1 VGVGIFRQPANLLS
15 SRLCIRRVSTVTD
28 SVPIAS
34 ELLRG
39 RKLALASYL
48 ALSLFICTW
57 AQTQNNQV
65 SLPQHLESLV
75 NDRLEATRC
84 PGLSVAVASH
94 NQIVFSKALGKS
106 DIEQGVP
113 LTTAS
118 VQRLASLS
126 KPITGTIIMDLV
138 EQGKLALDVSVRQ
151 YLPELP
157 AFYQSVTLREL
168 LSHQS
173 GVRGYADE
181 ESVLFST
188 IHYLTSRDALKVM
201 MTYLLAF
208 RPGTKVEYSSLAFT
222 VLGAAAEAVTG
233 RSFQQLSMDFFSNHG
248 IRGFALDDLYAIVPR
263 RVHGYLVD
271 RNPNL
276 QFNDGRVVERDYL
289 KGTNGEITNA
299 HYYDISNRYPAGG
312 FDASAEDL
320 LRFVIAV
327 GSGKVLKP
335 DTVNQMWSAQLTS
348 DGANTVFGLGWGVSK
363 WKEKTKM
370 VGMNG
375 LELSTAAFLRY
386 LPDSGV
392 GVVLLCN
399 AEGAKELP
407 ELLNDVLSAT
417 AAP

>member
-1 VGVGIFRQPANLLS
+1 MRRWLL
-15 SRLCIRRVSTVTD
+15 
-28 SVPIAS
+28 P
-34 ELLRG
+34 
-39 RKLALASYL
+39 
-48 ALSLFICTW
+48 SLFLLPLCTW
-57 AQTQNNQV
+57 AQTQGKEV
-65 SLPQHLESLV
+65 SLPERLESLV

-94 NQIVFSKALGKS
+94 NQIVFSAALGKA
-106 DIEQGVP
+106 DIEQDVP

-118 VQRLASLS
+118 VQRLASVS

-138 EQGKLALDVSVRQ
+138 EQGKLSLDASVRQ

-181 ESVLFST
+181 ENVLFST
-188 IHYLTSRDALKVM
+188 VRYATSRDALKVM
-201 MTYLLAF
+201 MTYPLAF
-208 RPGTKVEYSSLAFT
+208 TPGTKVEYSSLAFT
-222 VLGAAAEAVTG
+222 VLGAAAESVTG
-233 RSFQQLSMDFFSNHG
+233 RSFQQLSMDFFSKHG
-248 IRGFALDDLYAIVPR
+248 IRGFALDDPYAIVPR

-271 RNPNL
+271 RTLNL
-276 QFNDGRVVERDYL
+276 QFNDGRVAGRDYL
-289 KGTNGEITNA
+289 KGTTGEITNA

-320 LRFVIAV
+320 LRFMIAV
-327 GSGKVLKP
+327 DSGKILKP
-335 DTVNQMWSAQLTS
+335 DTVDAMWTAQRTS
-348 DGANTVFGLGWGVSK
+348 DGTSTVFGLGWGVSK

-375 LELSTAAFLRY
+375 LELSTASFLRY

-392 GVVLLCN
+392 GVAVLCN
-399 AEGAKELP
+399 AEGAKGLSELVDDI
-407 ELLNDVLSAT
+407 LDDTLQ
-417 AAP
+417 

>member
-1 VGVGIFRQPANLLS
+1 MRRWLLLS
-15 SRLCIRRVSTVTD
+15 
-28 SVPIAS
+28 
-34 ELLRG
+34 LLLLTLR
-39 RKLALASYL
+39 
-48 ALSLFICTW
+48 TW
-57 AQTQNNQV
+57 AQTQSKEV
-65 SLPQHLESLV
+65 ALPQRLESLV
-75 NDRLEATRC
+75 DARFDATRC
-84 PGLSVAVASH
+84 PGLSVAVAS
-94 NQIVFSKALGKS
+94 NDRIVFSKALGKG
-106 DIEQGVP
+106 DIEQDVP

-126 KPITGTIIMDLV
+126 KPITGTIIMDWV

-181 ESVLFST
+181 ESVLFNT
-188 IHYLTSRDALKVM
+188 IHYPKSRDALKVM
-201 MTYLLAF
+201 MTYPLAF
-208 RPGTKVEYSSLAFT
+208 SPGTKVEYSSLAFT

-233 RSFQQLSMDFFSNHG
+233 RSFQQLSMDFLSNHG
-248 IRGFALDDLYAIVPR
+248 IRGFALDDPYGLVPR

-271 RNPNL
+271 RKLNL
-276 QFNDGRVVERDYL
+276 QFNDGRVAGRDYL

-327 GSGKVLKP
+327 GSGKVLNP
-335 DTVNQMWSAQLTS
+335 DTVNGMWTAQRTS

-392 GVVLLCN
+392 GVALLCN
-399 AEGAKELP
+399 AEGAKALP
-407 ELLNDVLSAT
+407 DLLDDILEQ
-417 AAP
+417 AAK

>member
-1 VGVGIFRQPANLLS
+1 MRRWLL
-15 SRLCIRRVSTVTD
+15 
-28 SVPIAS
+28 P
-34 ELLRG
+34 
-39 RKLALASYL
+39 
-48 ALSLFICTW
+48 SLFLLPLCTW
-57 AQTQNNQV
+57 AQTQGKEV
-65 SLPQHLESLV
+65 SLPERLESLV

-94 NQIVFSKALGKS
+94 NQIVFSAALGKA
-106 DIEQGVP
+106 DIEQDVP

-118 VQRLASLS
+118 VQRLASVS

-138 EQGKLALDVSVRQ
+138 EQGKLSLDASVRQ

-181 ESVLFST
+181 ENVLFST
-188 IHYLTSRDALKVM
+188 VHYPTSRDALKVM
-201 MTYLLAF
+201 MTYPLAF
-208 RPGTKVEYSSLAFT
+208 TPGTKVEYSSLAFT
-222 VLGAAAEAVTG
+222 VLGAAAESVTG
-233 RSFQQLSMDFFSNHG
+233 RSFQQLSMDFFPKHG
-248 IRGFALDDLYAIVPR
+248 IRGFALDDPYAIVPR

-271 RNPNL
+271 RTLNL
-276 QFNDGRVVERDYL
+276 QFNDGRVAGRDYL
-289 KGTNGEITNA
+289 KGTTGEITNA

-320 LRFVIAV
+320 LRFMIAV
-327 GSGKVLKP
+327 DSGKILKP
-335 DTVNQMWSAQLTS
+335 DTVDAMWTAQRTS
-348 DGANTVFGLGWGVSK
+348 DGTSTVFGLGWGVSK

-375 LELSTAAFLRY
+375 LELSTASFLRY

-392 GVVLLCN
+392 GVALLCN
-399 AEGAKELP
+399 AEGAKGLSELVDDI
-407 ELLNDVLSAT
+407 LDDTLQ
-417 AAP
+417 

>member
-1 VGVGIFRQPANLLS
+1 MRRWLL
-15 SRLCIRRVSTVTD
+15 
-28 SVPIAS
+28 P
-34 ELLRG
+34 
-39 RKLALASYL
+39 
-48 ALSLFICTW
+48 SLFLLPLCTW
-57 AQTQNNQV
+57 AQTQSREV
-65 SLPQHLESLV
+65 SLPERLESLV
-75 NDRLEATRC
+75 NDRFEATRC

-94 NQIVFSKALGKS
+94 NQIVFSKALGKA
-106 DIEQGVP
+106 DIEQDVP

-118 VQRLASLS
+118 VQRLASVS

-138 EQGKLALDVSVRQ
+138 EQGKLSLDASVRQ

-181 ESVLFST
+181 ENVLFST
-188 IHYLTSRDALKVM
+188 VHYPTSRDALKVM
-201 MTYLLAF
+201 MTYPLAF
-208 RPGTKVEYSSLAFT
+208 TPGTKVEYSSLAFT
-222 VLGAAAEAVTG
+222 VLGAAAESVTG
-233 RSFQQLSMDFFSNHG
+233 RSFQQLSMDFFSKHG
-248 IRGFALDDLYAIVPR
+248 IRGFALDDPYAIVPR

-271 RNPNL
+271 RTLNL
-276 QFNDGRVVERDYL
+276 QFNDGRVAGRDYL
-289 KGTNGEITNA
+289 KGTTGEITNA

-335 DTVNQMWSAQLTS
+335 DTVDAMWTGQRTS
-348 DGANTVFGLGWGVSK
+348 DGASTVFGLGWGVSN

-375 LELSTAAFLRY
+375 LELSTATFLRY

-392 GVVLLCN
+392 GVALLCN
-399 AEGAKELP
+399 AEGAKGLP
-407 ELLNDVLSAT
+407 ELENDILDDT
-417 AAP
+417 LQ

>member
-1 VGVGIFRQPANLLS
+1 MRRWLL
-15 SRLCIRRVSTVTD
+15 
-28 SVPIAS
+28 P
-34 ELLRG
+34 
-39 RKLALASYL
+39 
-48 ALSLFICTW
+48 SLFLLPLCTW
-57 AQTQNNQV
+57 AQTQGKEV
-65 SLPQHLESLV
+65 SLPERLESLV

-94 NQIVFSKALGKS
+94 NQIVFSAALGKA
-106 DIEQGVP
+106 DIEQDVP

-118 VQRLASLS
+118 VQRLASVS

-138 EQGKLALDVSVRQ
+138 EQGKLSLDASVRQ

-181 ESVLFST
+181 ENVLFST
-188 IHYLTSRDALKVM
+188 VRYATSRDALKVM
-201 MTYLLAF
+201 MTYPLAF
-208 RPGTKVEYSSLAFT
+208 TPGTKVEYSSLAFT
-222 VLGAAAEAVTG
+222 VLGAAAESVTG
-233 RSFQQLSMDFFSNHG
+233 RSFQQLSMDFFPKHG
-248 IRGFALDDLYAIVPR
+248 IRGFALDDPYAIVPR

-271 RNPNL
+271 RTLNL
-276 QFNDGRVVERDYL
+276 QFNDGRVAGRDYL
-289 KGTNGEITNA
+289 KGTTGEITNA

-320 LRFVIAV
+320 LRFMIAV
-327 GSGKVLKP
+327 DSGKILKP
-335 DTVNQMWSAQLTS
+335 DTVDAMWTAQRTS
-348 DGANTVFGLGWGVSK
+348 DGTSTVFGLGWGVSK

-375 LELSTAAFLRY
+375 LELSTASFLRY

-392 GVVLLCN
+392 GVAVLCN
-399 AEGAKELP
+399 AEGAKGLSELVDDI
-407 ELLNDVLSAT
+407 LDDTLQ
-417 AAP
+417 